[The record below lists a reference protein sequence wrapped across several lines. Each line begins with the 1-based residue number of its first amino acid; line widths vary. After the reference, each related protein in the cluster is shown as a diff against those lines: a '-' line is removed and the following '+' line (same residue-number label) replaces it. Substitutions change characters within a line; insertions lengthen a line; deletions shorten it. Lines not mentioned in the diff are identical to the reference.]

1 MSYTKRACAID
12 LSLQSLLQCHSIKET
27 GADIWCQRLRKF
39 TFTAVHTK
47 THRRHF
53 QIYPLWR
60 AFLNLCVYSER
71 FHCLGVGGR
80 PKRIKKFAFTSVCV
94 YSRLCVDGA
103 WIDDLVFDVSVKF
116 SSKGK
121 WLPLQRLWVGFL
133 SGTLKIFSV
142 FPSPIAKQRSV
153 TSFMLRGLP
162 VPFHRSF
169 KWFHYCNKLSL
180 LTNYDKKLWETML
193 LQWSNVSVPL

>member
-1 MSYTKRACAID
+1 MHMRCWFEPAIFASVWLDKRDWRWHLMSAF
-12 LSLQSLLQCHSIKET
+12 S
-27 GADIWCQRLRKF
+27 QRLWKD
-39 TFTAVHTK
+39 TSMAVHTK
-47 THRRHF
+47 MHRRRF

-60 AFLNLCVYSER
+60 AFSNLCVYGER
-71 FHCLGVGGR
+71 FHRLRVDGR
-80 PKRIKKFAFTSVCV
+80 PKHIKKFAFTSVCV
-94 YSRLCVDGA
+94 YNRLRVDGA
-103 WIDDLVFDVSVKF
+103 WIDDLVFDVSVRF

-142 FPSPIAKQRSV
+142 FPSPIARQRSV
-153 TSFMLRGLP
+153 TSFMHRGLP

-169 KWFHYCNKLSL
+169 KWIHYCNKLSM
-180 LTNYDKKLWETML
+180 LTNYDKELWGTML